1 MWTVA
6 VSGTKQCRFSF
17 ENGVVWTG
25 PKRGQ
30 LHFFLGGG
38 GGAPSLSLAVTYW
51 KIQPGITAMER

>member
-38 GGAPSLSLAVTYW
+38 GHRAYHWQLLIGKSSQV
-51 KIQPGITAMER
+51 